1 MILCVELVIG
11 LYLIYLVL
19 YEDVMKNHSYAR
31 IVAIL
36 ILAAIGVTLTSSLI
50 EQEVRAP
57 TSVRQAPPLVTDDNV
72 YVAWWSNNTANGNN
86 EVLFRVST
94 DGGLSFADKINLSNT
109 TDSESE
115 RVELESDG
123 ESVVVTWWETN
134 QTDEI
139 PVMRVSNDNGETFGP
154 ILRLATNGTV
164 GEAAEEEDE

>member
-1 MILCVELVIG
+1 
-11 LYLIYLVL
+11 
-19 YEDVMKNHSYAR
+19 MKNHSSAR
-31 IVAIL
+31 IVVML
-36 ILAAIGVTLTSSLI
+36 ILVAIGITTTTSLI

-57 TSVRQAPPLVTDDNV
+57 TSVRQAPPLVVDDNV
-72 YVAWWSNNTANGNN
+72 SVTWWSNNTANGNN

-94 DGGLSFADKINLSNT
+94 DGGLSFTDKINLSNT

-115 RVELESDG
+115 RVELDSDG

-154 ILRLATNGTV
+154 ILRLATNGTI
-164 GEAAEEEDE
+164 GEAAAEEE

>member
-1 MILCVELVIG
+1 
-11 LYLIYLVL
+11 
-19 YEDVMKNHSYAR
+19 MKNHSSAR
-31 IVAIL
+31 IVVML
-36 ILAAIGVTLTSSLI
+36 ILVAIGITTTTSLI

-57 TSVRQAPPLVTDDNV
+57 TSVRQAPPLVVDDNV
-72 YVAWWSNNTANGNN
+72 YVTWWSNNTANGNN

-94 DGGLSFADKINLSNT
+94 DDGLSFTDKINLSNT

-115 RVELESDG
+115 RVELDSDG

-154 ILRLATNGTV
+154 ILRLATNGTI
-164 GEAAEEEDE
+164 GEAAAEEE

>member
-1 MILCVELVIG
+1 
-11 LYLIYLVL
+11 
-19 YEDVMKNHSYAR
+19 MKNHSSAR
-31 IVAIL
+31 IVVIL
-36 ILAAIGVTLTSSLI
+36 ILTAIGITTTTSLI

-57 TSVRQAPPLVTDDNV
+57 ASVRQAPPLVADDNV
-72 YVAWWSNNTANGNN
+72 YVTWWSNNTANGNN

-115 RVELESDG
+115 RVELDSDG

-154 ILRLATNGTV
+154 ILRLATNGTI
-164 GEAAEEEDE
+164 GEAAAEEE